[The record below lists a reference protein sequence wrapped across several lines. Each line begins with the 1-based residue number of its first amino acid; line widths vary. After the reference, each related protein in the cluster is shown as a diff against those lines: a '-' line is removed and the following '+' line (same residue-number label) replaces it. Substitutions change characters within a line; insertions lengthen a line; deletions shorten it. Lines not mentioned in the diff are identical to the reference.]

1 MARSLHWPTDG
12 ANWPHHGCS
21 KFVQAGGLR
30 WHVQHFEGPSDSAP
44 CALLLHGTGASTHS
58 WRGLAPL
65 LAKHFNV
72 LSMDLPGHAFTGLPP
87 GGAGAPQ
94 LSLPGMARAVH
105 GLLQK
110 LGCAPALVVGHSA
123 GAAVGIRMT
132 VDGLIQPRLLV
143 GLNAAL
149 LPLGGLAGQLF
160 APAAKLMASTPFV
173 PHLFARHAQT
183 PAALQRLLDSTGSTL
198 DQEGTELYRRL
209 VASPGHAAG
218 ALGMMAN
225 WDLHSFARDLPRLAV
240 PLLLMVGD
248 KDRTVPPVQGAQ
260 VLARL
265 SPAAQGRCITLPG
278 LGHLAHEEQPALV
291 AEHVVK
297 AFQAI
302 QIASA

>member
-1 MARSLHWPTDG
+1 MVRPLDWQRDGPHWPHAG
-12 ANWPHHGCS
+12 HS
-21 KFVQAGGLR
+21 RFVQSGGLH
-30 WHVQHFEGPSDSAP
+30 WHVQRFDGPTPDAP

-65 LAKHFNV
+65 LAQHVQV

-110 LGCAPALVVGHSA
+110 LGCTPALVVGHSA
-123 GAAVGIRMT
+123 GAAVAIRIAI
-132 VDGLIQPRLLV
+132 DGLIQPRLLV

-160 APAAKLMASTPFV
+160 APAAKLMASAPFV

-198 DQEGTELYRRL
+198 DREGTELYRCL
-209 VASPGHAAG
+209 VASPDHAAG

-225 WDLHSFARDLPRLAV
+225 WDLHAFARDLPRLAT

-248 KDRTVPPVQGAQ
+248 QDRTVPPAQAAQ

-265 SPAAQGRCITLPG
+265 SPAARGRCITLPG
-278 LGHLAHEEQPALV
+278 LGHLAHEEQPTLV
-291 AEHVVK
+291 AGHIVK
-297 AFQAI
+297 AFQDV
-302 QIASA
+302 QVASA

>member
-1 MARSLHWPTDG
+1 MARSLHWTTDG
-12 ANWPHHGCS
+12 ANWPHRERS
-21 KFVQAGGLR
+21 QFVQAGGLR
-30 WHVQHFEGPSDSAP
+30 WHVQRFDGPNESAP

-58 WRGLAPL
+58 WRGIAPL
-65 LAKHFNV
+65 LAQHFNV

-123 GAAVGIRMT
+123 GAAVGIRMAI
-132 VDGLIQPRLLV
+132 DGLIQPRLLI

-160 APAAKLMASTPFV
+160 APAAKLMASAPFV

-291 AEHVVK
+291 AEHAVK

-302 QIASA
+302 QMASA